1 MEMSC
6 ADRRRL
12 ANSYHLWMRDE
23 SSLKKVL
30 AVHGLVIIRR
40 AQFGDC
46 ADSAFQAVENSG
58 RFERACAM
66 RAVKS

>member
-1 MEMSC
+1 
-6 ADRRRL
+6 
-12 ANSYHLWMRDE
+12 MRDE